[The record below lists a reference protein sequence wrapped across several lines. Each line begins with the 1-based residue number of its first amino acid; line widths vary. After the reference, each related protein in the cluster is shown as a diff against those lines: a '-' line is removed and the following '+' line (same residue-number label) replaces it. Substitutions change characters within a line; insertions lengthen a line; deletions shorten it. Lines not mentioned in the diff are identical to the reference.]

1 MKKVCVT
8 VVLGI
13 VAVAISM
20 QSASALPPFNKEWT
34 AKYVEGKASSDPFVA
49 AAQTAKC
56 NVCHMGTSK
65 KDHNPYGQA
74 VKKHLTKAK
83 YNEIK
88 EDPEA
93 AKKYI
98 AEGLAKSEGEK
109 NAAGKTW
116 GEIIKSGGIP
126 WE

>member
-8 VVLGI
+8 VVLGL
-13 VAVAISM
+13 VAVAFSM
-20 QSASALPPFNKEWT
+20 QSAKALPPFNKEWV
-34 AKYVEGKASSDPFVA
+34 AKYVEGNSNAKFVEA
-49 AAQTAKC
+49 AGTAKC
-56 NVCHMGTSK
+56 NTCHMGTSK
-65 KDHNPYGQA
+65 KDHNAYGQA

-88 EDPEA
+88 EDAEA

-98 AEGLAKSEGEK
+98 LEGLTKSEAEK
-109 NAAGKTW
+109 NAAGKTY
-116 GEIIKSGGIP
+116 GEVIKAGGIP

>member
-8 VVLGI
+8 VVLGV

-34 AKYVEGKASSDPFVA
+34 AKYIEGNTNTKFVEA
-49 AAQTAKC
+49 AGTAKC

-74 VKKHLTKAK
+74 VKKYLTKAK

-88 EDPEA
+88 EDADA

-109 NAAGKTW
+109 NAAGKSW
-116 GEIIKSGGIP
+116 GEIIKGGGIP